1 MKFYLPIIILSLSLF
16 SSLAYSKSRLGD
28 YYLGFGYTNASGKKA
43 LELEGD
49 FLNFSANN
57 PASDSTDFL
66 LQFNYGNVDS
76 NGGDNT
82 SWDIALDYIYHY
94 DEYVFQNGMFRPFAG
109 IGVSYLDDGANI
121 RLAEDGFTWKLLAGT
136 EILFTE
142 DFSMSL
148 GGNFV
153 GLWSDL
159 NKNDFIVNVGLTWWV
174 NEIHGVSLEYNH
186 ALDQEV
192 NFIGFKYLYSWI

>member
-1 MKFYLPIIILSLSLF
+1 MKFYMPIIILSLTFF
-16 SSLAYSKSRLGD
+16 SSLAFPKSRLGD
-28 YYLGFGYTNASGKKA
+28 YYLGFGYSNASGKKD
-43 LELEGD
+43 LEGD

-94 DEYVFQNGMFRPFAG
+94 DEYVYQNGMFRPFAG
-109 IGVSYLDDGANI
+109 IGVSYLDDGAKI
-121 RLAEDGFTWKLLAGT
+121 SMSEDGFTWKLLAGT

-192 NFIGFKYLYSWI
+192 NYIGFKYLYSWI

>member
-28 YYLGFGYTNASGKKA
+28 YYLGFGYNNASGKKA

-109 IGVSYLDDGANI
+109 IGVSYLNDGAKI
-121 RLAEDGFTWKLLAGT
+121 RMAEDGFTWKLLAGT

>member
-1 MKFYLPIIILSLSLF
+1 MVLLGNYSRVLKF
-16 SSLAYSKSRLGD
+16 
-28 YYLGFGYTNASGKKA
+28 
-43 LELEGD
+43 
-49 FLNFSANN
+49 
-57 PASDSTDFL
+57 
-66 LQFNYGNVDS
+66 
-76 NGGDNT
+76 
-82 SWDIALDYIYHY
+82 
-94 DEYVFQNGMFRPFAG
+94 
-109 IGVSYLDDGANI
+109 
-121 RLAEDGFTWKLLAGT
+121 
-136 EILFTE
+136 LFTE

-192 NFIGFKYLYSWI
+192 NFIGFKISVFLDIKA